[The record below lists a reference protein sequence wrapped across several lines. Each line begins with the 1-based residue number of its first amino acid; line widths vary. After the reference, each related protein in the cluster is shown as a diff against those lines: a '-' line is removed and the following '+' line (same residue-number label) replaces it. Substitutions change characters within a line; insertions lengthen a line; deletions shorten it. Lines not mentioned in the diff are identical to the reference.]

1 MKNRTEA
8 ARSNLYAMTCHII
21 MAVILVA
28 AYALETFAKGE
39 RALWYFAVVCVL
51 GLVPVGIELFFY
63 RKNNETSAIKH
74 CIGYG
79 FSLFYMFLLFTATSP
94 LTFTYA
100 ILMIMVVAVFNDSAF
115 ALKVNMGAVLCNI
128 IHIVLSITT
137 GEFGYVNLATS
148 EIQLALMLLM
158 AGFSIVQANVLSKNN
173 NHKLAQ
179 IKKQQEEAQQK
190 YQTTMVVVEQMSA
203 DINEMTAKIAGLVE
217 TVDYTKNAMSEVSQG
232 STDIAE
238 AVQNQLLQTQN
249 IEHNLAEVDKAAST
263 LVKEMNG
270 TVEMIQAGRV
280 NMDAMVEKV
289 QNSVESGSQVA
300 GQLETLDAKIT
311 EMNSIVEI
319 INSIASKTALLALNA
334 SIEAARAGEAGR
346 GFAVVADEISNMATQ
361 TKDATVHITSL
372 IGNVSEAISGVVTVI
387 REMITDIN
395 SEKEITL
402 STAQSFAKITASTEV
417 MGGNV
422 SKLSDILE
430 VLIKA
435 NTDIIDS
442 ISTISGVSEEVCAH
456 ANQTLE
462 SEENNADKLEKIS
475 GLMKELDELTA
486 RL

>member
-8 ARSNLYAMTCHII
+8 ARSNFYAMTCHII

-28 AYALETFAKGE
+28 AYALETFAKGQRE
-39 RALWYFAVVCVL
+39 LWYFAVVCIL
-51 GLVPVGIELFFY
+51 GLVPIGIEFFFFK
-63 RKNNETSAIKH
+63 KNEETPAVKH

-79 FSLFYMFLLFTATSP
+79 FAVFYVFLLFTATSP
-94 LTFTYA
+94 LTFTYVV
-100 ILMIMVVAVFNDSAF
+100 LMIMVISVFNDRAF
-115 ALKVNMGAVLCNI
+115 SLKVNIGAVVCNI
-128 IHIVLSITT
+128 VHVILGITT
-137 GEFGYVNLATS
+137 GGFGYLDLAS
-148 EIQLALMLLM
+148 AEIQLALIVLM
-158 AGFSIVQANVLSKNN
+158 AGFSVVQANVLAKNN
-173 NHKLAQ
+173 GNKLTQ
-179 IKKQQEEAQQK
+179 IKAQQEVAQQK
-190 YQTTMVVVEQMSA
+190 YQTTMVTVEQMSA
-203 DINEMTAKIAGLVE
+203 DINEMAAKVAELVE

-249 IEHNLAEVDKAAST
+249 IEHSLAEVDKAAST
-263 LVKEMNG
+263 LVKEMG
-270 TVEMIQAGRV
+270 STAEVVQVGQV
-280 NMDAMVEKV
+280 NMDSMVEKV

-372 IGNVSEAISGVVTVI
+372 IGNVSEAITGVVTVI

-395 SEKEITL
+395 AEKEITQ
-402 STAQSFAKITASTEV
+402 STAQSFAKITASTEI
-417 MGGNV
+417 MSGNV
-422 SKLSDILE
+422 TTLSDILE
-430 VLIKA
+430 TLIKA

-475 GLMKELDELTA
+475 GLMTELDELTA